1 LTGQT
6 CKDSLCVAGCE
17 LDEECPRFNRCE
29 DGACLEVGCVTDREC
44 VAATGSAL
52 STCVATEC
60 RQPCETDLE
69 CAAVVGFNF
78 RGCVGGF
85 CEDLGCETDEECRI
99 RLSIPQTSG
108 DEAECR
114 DVQ

>member
-1 LTGQT
+1 
-6 CKDSLCVAGCE
+6 
-17 LDEECPRFNRCE
+17 
-29 DGACLEVGCVTDREC
+29 
-44 VAATGSAL
+44 
-52 STCVATEC
+52 VATEC

-85 CEDLGCETDEECRI
+85 CEDLGCETDEDCRI